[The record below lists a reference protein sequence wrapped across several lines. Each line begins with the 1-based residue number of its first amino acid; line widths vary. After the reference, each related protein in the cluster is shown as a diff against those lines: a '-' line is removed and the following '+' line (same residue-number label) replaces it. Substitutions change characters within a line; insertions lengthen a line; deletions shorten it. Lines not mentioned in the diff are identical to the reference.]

1 MTKPSKSS
9 TARVE
14 RFVDWFIR
22 LDDLQA
28 FTAERDSDFINE
40 RERAARCAD
49 AAEDGCDGKTHAEVI
64 GDWRDY
70 FVHWVREHKT
80 SRNWG
85 ADPDRF
91 TSAVEAHFDDV
102 EAWHEKAGSLHQQI
116 G

>member
-1 MTKPSKSS
+1 MALFNFTR
-9 TARVE
+9 AVE
-14 RFVDWFIR
+14 V
-22 LDDLQA
+22 
-28 FTAERDSDFINE
+28 SGN
-40 RERAARCAD
+40 
-49 AAEDGCDGKTHAEVI
+49 
-64 GDWRDY
+64 Y

-102 EAWHEKAGSLHQQI
+102 EAWHEKNGSLHQQI